1 MKPCTA
7 ANGHLAIS
15 GITVASS
22 KIKPTICGHA
32 MTTKELALKVIN
44 SSAELTERRSE
55 DRDTRLMRLT
65 DDQQM
70 VLSAK
75 RQFGWRVIFH
85 RQPPFGEA
93 EVVITDDAHSAFWV
107 LGRDGSL
114 KETFNIRTE
123 DFV

>member
-1 MKPCTA
+1 
-7 ANGHLAIS
+7 
-15 GITVASS
+15 
-22 KIKPTICGHA
+22 

-107 LGRDGSL
+107 LGRDGSF